1 MGRENLNSCVTATCL
16 VKSWWAEIIVVT
28 FLFIKAVKS
37 AKTPSD
43 LHDFGI
49 VLLFNYIG
57 AVFNS

>member
-37 AKTPSD
+37 AKMPSD